1 MSAPTVII
9 STQDD
14 GYGTLASASCMAS
27 QIAAA
32 RFLGCKTGGRAWVGH
47 NVKVM
52 AAIADLVATA
62 QIRPRR

>member
-1 MSAPTVII
+1 MII

-14 GYGTLASASCMAS
+14 GYGTLASASYRAS
-27 QIAAA
+27 QIAGA
-32 RFLGCKTGGRAWVGH
+32 RFLGCWTGGRARVGH
-47 NVKVM
+47 NVEVT